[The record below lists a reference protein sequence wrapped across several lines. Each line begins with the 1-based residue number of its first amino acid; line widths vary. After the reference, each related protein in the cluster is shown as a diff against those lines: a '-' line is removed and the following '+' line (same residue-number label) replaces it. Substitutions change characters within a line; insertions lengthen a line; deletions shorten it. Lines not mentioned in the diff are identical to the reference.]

1 MRETS
6 TYAAEVGNLGGLVG
20 ACGVLMNA
28 SGSNPDGASDE
39 DDVAPLSVSTQRGV
53 ISGANVPA
61 HYQSSWEITL
71 RLHPELDL
79 TSTTMNQGI

>member
-6 TYAAEVGNLGGLVG
+6 AYAAGVGNLGGLVR
-20 ACGVLMNA
+20 ACGVLMDA

-53 ISGANVPA
+53 FSGANVPA
-61 HYQSSWEITL
+61 HY
-71 RLHPELDL
+71 
-79 TSTTMNQGI
+79 